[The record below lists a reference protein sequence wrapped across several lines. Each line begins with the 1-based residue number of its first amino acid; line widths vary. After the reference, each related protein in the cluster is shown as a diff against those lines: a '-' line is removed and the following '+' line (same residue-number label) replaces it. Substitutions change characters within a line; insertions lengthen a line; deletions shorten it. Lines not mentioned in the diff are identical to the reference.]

1 MTNNYVLLNGKLSRD
16 IEVSKNDK
24 GNSFVK
30 FCLICTR
37 DGINSY
43 SDYINCIAFGEIAN
57 AICRKGEKRKGEKD
71 TAYHIEGNIRTNSY
85 EKNGKKNY
93 STNVVVESFRLLDA

>member
-16 IEVSKNDK
+16 IEVTKNDK

-57 AICRKGEKRKGEKD
+57 AICRKGERIQLITLKEISEQTHMRKMVKR
-71 TAYHIEGNIRTNSY
+71 IIPQMW
-85 EKNGKKNY
+85 
-93 STNVVVESFRLLDA
+93 L

>member
-1 MTNNYVLLNGKLSRD
+1 MPSV
-16 IEVSKNDK
+16 
-24 GNSFVK
+24 
-30 FCLICTR
+30 
-37 DGINSY
+37 
-43 SDYINCIAFGEIAN
+43 
-57 AICRKGEKRKGEKD
+57 EKD

>member
-1 MTNNYVLLNGKLSRD
+1 MNKVVLIGRLTKDPDLRFAAGSGTA
-16 IEVSKNDK
+16 V
-24 GNSFVK
+24 
-30 FCLICTR
+30 TR
-37 DGINSY
+37 LTLAVNRPFKKDEA
-43 SDYINCIAFGEIAN
+43 DFINCIAFGEIAN
-57 AICRKGEKRKGEKD
+57 AICRKGEKD

>member
-1 MTNNYVLLNGKLSRD
+1 MGLIHIQIILTASHLEKLRMPS
-16 IEVSKNDK
+16 V
-24 GNSFVK
+24 
-30 FCLICTR
+30 
-37 DGINSY
+37 
-43 SDYINCIAFGEIAN
+43 
-57 AICRKGEKRKGEKD
+57 EKD

>member
-1 MTNNYVLLNGKLSRD
+1 MNRVILCGRLTKQPEIRYSQTVNGSMAVARYTLAVDRAFKKEGEQAAD
-16 IEVSKNDK
+16 
-24 GNSFVK
+24 F
-30 FCLICTR
+30 
-37 DGINSY
+37 
-43 SDYINCIAFGEIAN
+43 INCIAFGEIAN
-57 AICRKGEKRKGEKD
+57 AICRKGEKD